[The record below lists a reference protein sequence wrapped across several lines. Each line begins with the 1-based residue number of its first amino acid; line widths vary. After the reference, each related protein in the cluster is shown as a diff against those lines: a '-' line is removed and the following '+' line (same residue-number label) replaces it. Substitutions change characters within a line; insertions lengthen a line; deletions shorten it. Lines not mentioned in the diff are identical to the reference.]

1 MRQVSSGEPAAIE
14 AFLDLPIGSGETR
27 LSHQR
32 PPHARLIHYRR
43 EAAEQDWWKA
53 EWHGMTATA
62 VWPLA

>member
-1 MRQVSSGEPAAIE
+1 VPDLIQSLRDALAA
-14 AFLDLPIGSGETR
+14 P
-27 LSHQR
+27 
-32 PPHARLIHYRR
+32 LIRR